1 MVQGVFT
8 PRRLFCVDW
17 TGDDMRYAPDD
28 LIPTFLPDLHSDW
41 DRTASSSRREVSILL
56 ALYNGGRF
64 IEEQLDSLVA
74 QTHSDW
80 RLTVSDDGSR
90 DDGPERVRRW
100 AARHPDRQVR
110 VLSGPGGGFARN
122 FLHLL
127 ASVGPGVRFASFADQ
142 DDVWLPG
149 KLARALEALE
159 RVPDREPA
167 LYCART
173 WVCNARLGDL
183 HQSEHW
189 PLPPSF
195 RNALVQ
201 NIAAGNTIV
210 VNRAGLRLL
219 QAAARRVEDV
229 AAHDWWAYQI
239 ITGAGGTV
247 ILDPAPSVLYR
258 QHDANVIGANRG
270 LRAHLR
276 RSWIVARGHLRR
288 WNDLNIAALLRAGP
302 YLTPENR
309 ALVEAFAAARAS
321 PPSCRPGRL
330 GRLGLHRQSRLGTG
344 CLWVAAILG
353 LL

>member
-1 MVQGVFT
+1 
-8 PRRLFCVDW
+8 
-17 TGDDMRYAPDD
+17 MRYAPDD
-28 LIPTFLPDLHSDW
+28 LIPTYAFDPPANG
-41 DRTASSSRREVSILL
+41 DRAGSSSSTEVTILL

-64 IEEQLDSLVA
+64 IDEQLDSLVA
-74 QTHSDW
+74 QTHPDW
-80 RLTVSDDGSR
+80 RLTVSDDGSH

-100 AARHPDRQVR
+100 AARHPDRRVR
-110 VLSGPGGGFARN
+110 MLSGPGGGFARN

-127 ASVGPGVRFASFADQ
+127 ASVGPGARFVSFAAQ

-149 KLARALEALE
+149 KLARALDALS
-159 RVPDREPA
+159 RVPEREPA

-173 WVCNARLGDL
+173 WICDARLGDL
-183 HQSEHW
+183 HRSEHW

-210 VNRAGLRLL
+210 VNRAALRLL

-239 ITGAGGTV
+239 VTGAGGTV
-247 ILDPAPSVLYR
+247 IHDPAPSVLYR

-270 LRAHLR
+270 MRAHLR
-276 RSWIVARGHLRR
+276 RYWIVVRGHLRR
-288 WNDLNIAALLRAGP
+288 WNDLNIAALLRAAP

-321 PPSCRPGRL
+321 SPSRRPARL

-344 CLWVAAILG
+344 CLWVAAVLG
-353 LL
+353 LV

>member
-1 MVQGVFT
+1 
-8 PRRLFCVDW
+8 
-17 TGDDMRYAPDD
+17 MRYAPDD
-28 LIPTFLPDLHSDW
+28 MANSFAI
-41 DRTASSSRREVSILL
+41 ASRSEAVQAQVSGTEVAILL
-56 ALYNGGRF
+56 ALCNGSRF
-64 IEEQLDSLVA
+64 IEEQLDSLAA
-74 QTHSDW
+74 QTHTDW

-90 DDGPERVRRW
+90 DDGPMRVRRW
-100 AARHPDRQVR
+100 AARHPDRKIGM
-110 VLSGPGGGFARN
+110 LCGPRAGFSRN

-127 ASVGPGVRFASFADQ
+127 ASVGPGTRFASFADQ

-149 KLARALEALE
+149 KLARAVDALS

-173 WVCNARLGDL
+173 WICDARLGDL
-183 HQSEHW
+183 QRSERW

-247 ILDPAPSVLYR
+247 IHDPAPSVLYR

-276 RSWIVARGHLRR
+276 RVSIVVRGHLRQ
-288 WNDLNIAALLRAGP
+288 WNDLNIAALQRAAP

-309 ALVEAFAAARAS
+309 ALVDAFAAARAA
-321 PPSCRPGRL
+321 PPVRRAARL
-330 GRLGLHRQSRLGTG
+330 GRLGLHRQSRVGTG
-344 CLWVAAILG
+344 CLWVLAALG
-353 LL
+353 LF